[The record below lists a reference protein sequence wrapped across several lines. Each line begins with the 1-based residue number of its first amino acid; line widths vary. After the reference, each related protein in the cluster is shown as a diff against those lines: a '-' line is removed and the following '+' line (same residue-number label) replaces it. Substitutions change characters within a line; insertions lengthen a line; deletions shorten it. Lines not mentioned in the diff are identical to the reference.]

1 MCDTSERK
9 EVIIKGGA
17 AEDYLKSKGLRKRR
31 STRKRKTELDDI
43 DQEGGFGETSASNT
57 PPGREITVSQTN
69 LNSARRLMNAASI
82 TKVGGSCPMSSN
94 NTLLKGGGEISSTT
108 PQVPPPLTPANKAAV
123 DAGTLTGPLG
133 KGVLP
138 TTTNP
143 VSGITNNNIG
153 LTPGSAVGL
162 NTSSGKL
169 GGEQSGGAKEKKK
182 LVLAAPKK
190 HKGKLLLTPPSGK
203 KKTRKIRVQLAGM
216 KKRLTR
222 AKHIHKDSKEKS
234 IEEIRKILEEAKLI
248 KPSSS
253 TTGKKVPDD
262 VLRNIY
268 RDYMLLRGKAL

>member
-31 STRKRKTELDDI
+31 STKKRKI
-43 DQEGGFGETSASNT
+43 DTSDFEQEGGFGADSSASNT
-57 PPGREITVSQTN
+57 PPGREIPVS

-94 NTLLKGGGEISSTT
+94 NTLLKGGGEISATT
-108 PQVPPPLTPANKAAV
+108 PQVPPPLTPANKEAV
-123 DAGTLTGPLG
+123 RAETLTGPLG
-133 KGVLP
+133 KGILS

-143 VSGITNNNIG
+143 VLGISNNNIS

-234 IEEIRKILEEAKLI
+234 IEEIRKILEEAKLV